1 MWGQAQKG
9 EGEEWAQPWRR
20 RSCWAGSSSLLSYPD
35 ASPSQESEA
44 WTGCPRLLPILGTEA
59 RQGQQPQSTRV
70 GRHSPCPGLP
80 GSQGSRCLA
89 GSHLQPPAPLRQ
101 QAAPRRWENWAE
113 PHLPACLA
121 RAGPLSLSPET
132 KGLLSAPAPE
142 ASQLSTKQSFPCG
155 NRSLLSTSDL
165 EGQVD
170 TRRPSPV
177 PHRQTGVGMCH
188 YVYLP
193 QGRCYGTAGETAA
206 CSSCVGMLVRNLI
219 ALPPSQ
225 LSAYARGRDSLAV
238 PVADADGDAGPWLW
252 PDPDLTV
259 VAFWGLNKQM
269 EDLLGLSL
277 SLYLSNK

>member
-1 MWGQAQKG
+1 MG
-9 EGEEWAQPWRR
+9 ELGRA
-20 RSCWAGSSSLLSYPD
+20 SL
-35 ASPSQESEA
+35 A
-44 WTGCPRLLPILGTEA
+44 RLLGLG
-59 RQGQQPQSTRV
+59 
-70 GRHSPCPGLP
+70 
-80 GSQGSRCLA
+80 
-89 GSHLQPPAPLRQ
+89 
-101 QAAPRRWENWAE
+101 WA
-113 PHLPACLA
+113 
-121 RAGPLSLSPET
+121 SLSPQRQ
-132 KGLLSAPAPE
+132 KACSLPQPLRPHSSALSSPSRVGIGAY
-142 ASQLSTKQSFPCG
+142 FPP
-155 NRSLLSTSDL
+155 RDL